1 MEKSDQQ
8 APQAA
13 INLERRV
20 KRQAWAPGHELFA
33 STAPGLEQL
42 CAAELTALGFEDVEP
57 LAGGVAF
64 SERLD
69 GLYAANLWLRTAGRV
84 LLRLK
89 DFRVRTWE
97 DLTRQAAAVPWEV
110 WLKPGALL
118 KVLVTLHESNLRHS
132 GRIAEEVLAAAQARM
147 ASMGLTPPQAAP
159 PQAAEPV
166 MIMVRGNERRASISL
181 DSSGQ
186 HLHRRGYRLDPGQAP
201 LREDLAAALLM
212 LCGYDGQETLL
223 DPMCG
228 AGSLAIEAGLLAR
241 RLPPRLGRGFA
252 FQDWPSYRAAS
263 WEFLQKKAG
272 EQALPA
278 PPRAILARDLEPK
291 AIASTRA
298 NARRAGL
305 EESLIIEQADFF
317 SAPAPEGPPGLLVI
331 NPPYGKRLGSVRLA
345 REFAQNLGRRLK
357 AQYAGWRVG
366 VVLYRPEWE
375 ELLGLKPQARLVA
388 PHGGLTVTMLC
399 GQVKPARA

>member
-1 MEKSDQQ
+1 METS
-8 APQAA
+8 APQPPAA

-20 KRQAWAPGHELFA
+20 KHQAWAPVHELFA
-33 STAPGLEQL
+33 VTAPGLEPL
-42 CAAELTALGFEDVEP
+42 AAAELSALGCQGVEA

-97 DLTRQAAAVPWEV
+97 DLLRQAAAVPWEV
-110 WLKPGALL
+110 WLKPGAPL
-118 KVLVTLHESNLRHS
+118 KVLVSLHESNLKHT
-132 GRIAEEVLAAAQARM
+132 GRIAEEVLAAASARL
-147 ASMGLTPPQAAP
+147 ASLGLAPPLAAP
-159 PQAAEPV
+159 PEADDPAMV
-166 MIMVRGNERRASISL
+166 MVRGHERRASISL

-201 LREDLAAALLM
+201 LREDLAAALLL
-212 LCGYDGQETLL
+212 LCGYDGGEPLL

-228 AGSLAIEAGLLAR
+228 SGTLAIEAALLAR
-241 RLPPRLGRGFA
+241 RLPPRLERGFA
-252 FQDWPSYRAAS
+252 FQQWPSYRAPS
-263 WEFLQKKAG
+263 WQYLQKKAR
-272 EQALPA
+272 EQALAA
-278 PPRAILARDLEPK
+278 PTQPIHVRDLQAK
-291 AIASTRA
+291 ALVSAKA

-305 EESLIIEQADFF
+305 EESLTLEQADFF
-317 SAPAPEGPPGLLVI
+317 SAPAPPGPGLVVI
-331 NPPYGKRLGSVRLA
+331 NPPYGKRLGSVRLG
-345 REFAQNLGRRLK
+345 REFSQNLGRKLK
-357 AQYAGWRVG
+357 ADYPGWRVG

-375 ELLGLKPQARLVA
+375 ELLALKPLSRLVV

-399 GQVKPARA
+399 GMVKTK